1 MNETALTLAEV
12 GTILRETGLLVEAL
26 GAQDV
31 VLGGVSQDSRQVRP
45 GDLFLAWKGTEV
57 DAHHFVPQAARLGAS
72 AAVVEHPV
80 EVDIPQLVVLDG
92 RRAGAIA
99 ADAVMGSP
107 SRELLTV
114 GVTGTNGKTTTSLL
128 ARHLLT
134 GDRRTAVIGTLGFVG
149 DRGVKPGTE
158 GLTTP
163 GPVQVAVWLRELVD
177 GGYAAVVLEAS
188 SHALEQCRLDG
199 ISFDIAVFTNLTQ
212 DHLDYHVDMEGYRGA
227 KAHLVD
233 LVTPDGT
240 VIVNGGDPA
249 WIDLD
254 VGARE
259 RVTFSIDGPADL
271 RATELKLDD
280 LGTSFTLHV
289 DGERFL
295 ARSPLV
301 GRYNVENALAAIAVA
316 RAAGVDV
323 SSIVE
328 RLATTPPVAGRLE
341 MVRTDPFAVLID
353 FAHTPAALEN
363 ALAAVRPLTTGRL
376 IVLFGAGGDRDAT
389 KRRPMAA
396 AVRKYADVIVL
407 TSDNPRTEDPE
418 AIIDDLA
425 EGLSGMDFV
434 RASDRREAIRAALSL
449 ARAGDT
455 VVLAGKGHERY
466 QVIGTEKLPF
476 DEKAIA
482 EAILS
487 DLEAA

>member
-1 MNETALTLAEV
+1 
-12 GTILRETGLLVEAL
+12 
-26 GAQDV
+26 
-31 VLGGVSQDSRQVRP
+31 
-45 GDLFLAWKGTEV
+45 
-57 DAHHFVPQAARLGAS
+57 
-72 AAVVEHPV
+72 
-80 EVDIPQLVVLDG
+80 
-92 RRAGAIA
+92 
-99 ADAVMGSP
+99 
-107 SRELLTV
+107 
-114 GVTGTNGKTTTSLL
+114 
-128 ARHLLT
+128 
-134 GDRRTAVIGTLGFVG
+134 
-149 DRGVKPGTE
+149 
-158 GLTTP
+158 
-163 GPVQVAVWLRELVD
+163 
-177 GGYAAVVLEAS
+177 
-188 SHALEQCRLDG
+188 
-199 ISFDIAVFTNLTQ
+199 
-212 DHLDYHVDMEGYRGA
+212 
-227 KAHLVD
+227 
-233 LVTPDGT
+233 
-240 VIVNGGDPA
+240 
-249 WIDLD
+249 
-254 VGARE
+254 
-259 RVTFSIDGPADL
+259 
-271 RATELKLDD
+271 
-280 LGTSFTLHV
+280 
-289 DGERFL
+289 
-295 ARSPLV
+295 
-301 GRYNVENALAAIAVA
+301 
-316 RAAGVDV
+316 
-323 SSIVE
+323 
-328 RLATTPPVAGRLE
+328 